1 MNKLALLK
9 LLKLLKALGFTLIL
23 VLGLVILYFFKPGTS
38 PIYPPCPFHLIT
50 GLYCPGCGSLRA
62 IHALLHGRILNAL
75 DLNPLMVVSIPFL
88 GYGFISLA
96 LYKIRGRGLPQLI
109 KHPFWVWAIF
119 VLIIVYTILR
129 NIPFYPFSVLA
140 P

>member
-1 MNKLALLK
+1 MNKLNIVKVVGA
-9 LLKLLKALGFTLIL
+9 AL
-23 VLGLVILYFFKPGTS
+23 VLMFGLVVLYFFKPGQS

-62 IHALLHGRILNAL
+62 IHALLHGRILSAL

-96 LYKIRGRGLPQLI
+96 LYKIMGRGLPQLI
-109 KHPFWVWAIF
+109 KHPLWIWSILA
-119 VLIIVYTILR
+119 LIIVYTILR